1 MSLATSDSSFTP
13 SKELD
18 HNLPDS
24 AHAEKAQSQDWSE
37 PPDGGVVAW
46 LTIAGAWFVQF
57 ATFGYIGAF
66 GVYQDYY
73 TTHFLTQQ
81 TASNVSW
88 IGSLQLCLMY
98 APGVFV
104 GRAFDAGLF
113 HHLEIIGSLLYVLC
127 IFMLS
132 LAKPEQ
138 YYQVFLAQAV
148 GMGVGLGM
156 TFLPSLSIVAHHFRR
171 RRALATGIVV
181 SGASAGGI
189 VFPIMLNHLLSDTRV
204 GFGNAVRASG
214 AVVGAALLV
223 GNCLMRTRRP
233 PAKTDGAHA
242 RLRWTEMRDVVWD
255 GAYLWSIMGAFFTN
269 LGAYVPLFY
278 LQLFAAD
285 HGVDVRITTYCL
297 AMLNAGSIVGRLLP
311 TFLADRLGVY
321 NMLLPAI
328 GMCAALIFA
337 VFGATNPAGVV
348 LVAVLFG
355 FASGAYIS
363 LIPSLLV
370 SLCRNFGELG
380 VKMGCAYT
388 VVAAA
393 QLVGNPI
400 AGALLGGSAPLKWW
414 RAILFTGLCALVGLL
429 CMTVSRTL
437 FVRRKGR
444 QRV

>member
-1 MSLATSDSSFTP
+1 MSCGT
-13 SKELD
+13 
-18 HNLPDS
+18 
-24 AHAEKAQSQDWSE
+24 
-37 PPDGGVVAW
+37 
-46 LTIAGAWFVQF
+46 
-57 ATFGYIGAF
+57 
-66 GVYQDYY
+66 
-73 TTHFLTQQ
+73 
-81 TASNVSW
+81 
-88 IGSLQLCLMY
+88 
-98 APGVFV
+98 
-104 GRAFDAGLF
+104 
-113 HHLEIIGSLLYVLC
+113 
-127 IFMLS
+127 
-132 LAKPEQ
+132 
-138 YYQVFLAQAV
+138 
-148 GMGVGLGM
+148 
-156 TFLPSLSIVAHHFRR
+156 
-171 RRALATGIVV
+171 
-181 SGASAGGI
+181 
-189 VFPIMLNHLLSDTRV
+189 
-204 GFGNAVRASG
+204 
-214 AVVGAALLV
+214 
-223 GNCLMRTRRP
+223 
-233 PAKTDGAHA
+233 
-242 RLRWTEMRDVVWD
+242 
-255 GAYLWSIMGAFFTN
+255 AYLWSIMGAFFTN